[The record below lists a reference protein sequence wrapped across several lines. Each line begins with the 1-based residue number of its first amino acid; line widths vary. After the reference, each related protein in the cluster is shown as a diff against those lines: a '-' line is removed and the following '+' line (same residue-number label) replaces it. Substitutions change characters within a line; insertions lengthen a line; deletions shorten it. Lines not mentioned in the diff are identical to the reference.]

1 MGSFPIVWHLG
12 PLTLYAYG
20 VGIAV
25 SFLFGAA
32 YLAHRLE
39 RRGEPAE
46 WVWSILPWVL
56 LAAIAGARLAS
67 VLANAYAYASDP
79 LRAVDFLHG
88 GLAGLSSFGGI
99 AAAVPT
105 ALWLVHRRAPG
116 LGLLRGLDLA
126 TPVLVASWALA
137 RLVACQFMEAGGGP
151 RTNAWYGLVY
161 AGQAGRRI
169 PVPLYQ
175 SAENWIIFALLLAVE
190 RWRDARGWAPWPRAR
205 GRSWALGPVPS
216 ERRVAVLLPPCT
228 HRRVC
233 HGGKRAGPLRRR
245 DGLGNMVAPASALVR
260 SSGIAGVSLPRGRSR
275 GIG

>member
-12 PLTLYAYG
+12 PLTVYAYG

-67 VLANAYAYASDP
+67 VLANAGAYASDP
-79 LRAVDFLHG
+79 LSAVDFLHG

-105 ALWLVHRRAPG
+105 ALWLVHRRAPR
-116 LGLLRGLDLA
+116 LGLLGGLDLA

-151 RTNAWYGLVY
+151 RTNAWYGLAY

-175 SAENWIIFALLLAVE
+175 SAENWIIFALLLALE
-190 RWRDARGWAPWPRAR
+190 RWRDARGGPRGLVLAIGAGLWGLSR
-205 GRSWALGPVPS
+205 ASDEWLFFFHPAHTGALATAASGLALFAVGVALGTWLLVHRPS
-216 ERRVAVLLPPCT
+216 ERLVS
-228 HRRVC
+228 
-233 HGGKRAGPLRRR
+233 GAGP
-245 DGLGNMVAPASALVR
+245 AS
-260 SSGIAGVSLPRGRSR
+260 
-275 GIG
+275 